1 MGNLENILGVTIHTV
16 IYGFFGSA
24 FMPDRN
30 EKRHMTLEKIDGLE
44 TWVTAFLRDCKTR
57 GLSAF
62 TIEFYRA
69 QLQIFVTYCKG
80 QGVTAVMSVTPDNLR
95 GFLLDLETKGRNAG
109 GRHAAYRA
117 ARAFLRWYEDETD
130 PEGWVNPVRKVKPP
144 KVNHDPIKGVPTE
157 DIKAMLETCGE
168 NFTGVRDRAL
178 LLCLLDTGARAREFL
193 GLNVGDVDFIS
204 GAVDIRKGKG
214 GKSRT
219 VFIGKKSRKALRA
232 YIRARSDN
240 EPALWVTNEGGR
252 LAVPSLRQLLVR
264 HAELA
269 GVPVP
274 SPHDFRRSFA
284 LALLRAGVD
293 VFSIQ
298 RLMGHTTL
306 DVLRRYLAQNIEDL
320 RGAHERGSP
329 ADGL

>member
-1 MGNLENILGVTIHTV
+1 MRDHNKQADHSG
-16 IYGFFGSA
+16 
-24 FMPDRN
+24 
-30 EKRHMTLEKIDGLE
+30 MTLVKIDGLE
-44 TWVTAFLRDCKTR
+44 TWAAAFLRDRKTG

-62 TIEFYRA
+62 TVEFYRA
-69 QLQIFVTYCKG
+69 QLEIFVKYCKA
-80 QGVTAVMSVTPDNLR
+80 QSVTAVMSVTPDLVR
-95 GFLLDLETKGRNAG
+95 GYMLDLETKGRNAG
-109 GRHAAYRA
+109 GRHAAFRA
-117 ARAFLRWYEDETD
+117 VRAFLRWYEDEAE

-144 KVNHDPIKGVPTE
+144 KVTNEPIKGVPTE
-157 DIKAMLETCGE
+157 DIKAMLETCGD

-178 LLCLLDTGARAREFL
+178 LLCLLDTGARAAEFIA
-193 GLNVGDVDFIS
+193 LNLEDVDFVS

-232 YIRARSDN
+232 YIRARVDGES
-240 EPALWVTNEGGR
+240 ALWVTNDGTRR
-252 LAVPSLRQLLVR
+252 LAVKSLRQLLIR
-264 HAELA
+264 HADLA

-284 LALLRAGVD
+284 LALLRARVD

-298 RLMGHTTL
+298 RLMGHKSL
-306 DVLRRYLAQNIEDL
+306 DVLRRYLAQDTEDL

-329 ADGL
+329 ADGIF